1 MTVAHSALRRGGR
14 LMSMRRMKRLIAWAL
29 VSYVCVA
36 AVAAQAAEDNF
47 SKSVPASDFSAAG
60 LSKLSPEELARLDAL
75 VRDFKSG
82 ALEAAKR
89 EATLAAEAR
98 VKAEAKGRAD
108 AEARAAKAEAKA
120 IAATAEAE
128 KKSEGSLLQRAK
140 VMLTPGTKIE
150 YTTVD
155 AKLVGEFRGWA
166 PKTVFTLD
174 NGQRWRVT
182 SSDSYVTGTE
192 PAMKVKIVPGALG
205 TFWMYFEGHR
215 QRAKVEIV
223 ELK

>member
-1 MTVAHSALRRGGR
+1 
-14 LMSMRRMKRLIAWAL
+14 MRTMRRLIAWAL
-29 VSYVCVA
+29 ASYVCVA
-36 AVAAQAAEDNF
+36 AALAAEDNF

-60 LSKLSPEELARLDAL
+60 LGKLSPEELARLDAL

-82 ALEAAKR
+82 ALEAAKKEAAR
-89 EATLAAEAR
+89 EAEAR
-98 VKAEAKGRAD
+98 VRAESKARAD

-120 IAATAEAE
+120 IAASAEAE

-155 AKLVGEFRGWA
+155 AMLVGEFQGWQ
-166 PKTVFTLD
+166 PKMVFTLD

-192 PAMKVKIVPGALG
+192 RGMRVKIVPGALG
-205 TFWMYFEGHR
+205 TFWMHFEGHR

-223 ELK
+223 EIK

>member
-1 MTVAHSALRRGGR
+1 MP
-14 LMSMRRMKRLIAWAL
+14 RMKRLIAWAL

-36 AVAAQAAEDNF
+36 AAAVRAAEDNF

-60 LSKLSPEELARLDAL
+60 LGKLSPEELARLDAL

-82 ALEAAKR
+82 ALEAAKKEAAR
-89 EATLAAEAR
+89 EAEAR
-98 VKAEAKGRAD
+98 VKAESKARAD

-150 YTTVD
+150 YSTVD
-155 AKLVGEFRGWA
+155 AMLVGEFRGWQ

-192 PAMKVKIVPGALG
+192 PGMKVKIVPGALG
-205 TFWMYFEGHR
+205 TFWMHFEGHR